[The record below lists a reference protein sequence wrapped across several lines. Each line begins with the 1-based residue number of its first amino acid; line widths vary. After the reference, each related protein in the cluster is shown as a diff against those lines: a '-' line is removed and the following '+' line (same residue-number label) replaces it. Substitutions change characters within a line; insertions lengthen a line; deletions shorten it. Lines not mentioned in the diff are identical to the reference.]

1 VSERVETGVLDTVA
15 LDSEGISAWI
25 ARDRA
30 LLAMSQVFHDMG
42 AGLVIG
48 ANTIVDV
55 DHSRTNIPRLHRAL
69 SRIKEEPVT
78 EQSANAAE
86 LLKGA
91 GLRGHKD
98 ATVAKVALRQPKPVA
113 PLRSDSD
120 GMTRLCGSQI
130 RVISLTRRPTS
141 RSRASE
147 RSHGTTQ
154 ARAVADTAASHIA
167 RAPKRRR
174 PEGRAVAPGTAGPAV
189 TVASTEGPVPHGRG
203 RRRHRVARPAWPR
216 TRTPD
221 PRYAR
226 RALGPR
232 RSSAGGLFFMTD
244 RPLTLMAVHAHPDDE
259 ATGTGGVLA
268 RYAAEGIRTVLV
280 TCTDGGCG
288 DGPGG
293 VKPGDPGHDP
303 AAVALMRR
311 QELEA
316 SCDVLKISDLEML
329 DYADSGMIGWPSNDA
344 PGSFWRTPVEEGA
357 ARLAELMRH
366 YRPDVV
372 VTYDENGF
380 YGHPDHIQAHRI
392 TMAALEMTALTPKVY
407 WTTMPRSMM
416 QRFGETMREFGED
429 MPEPDPAE
437 AAAMAE
443 IGLPDDEITT
453 WVDTTAFSGQKFD
466 ALAAHASQGE
476 NIFFLKMGKERFGE
490 LMGLETFVRVKDATN
505 AAVPENDLFAGLR

>member
-1 VSERVETGVLDTVA
+1 
-15 LDSEGISAWI
+15 
-25 ARDRA
+25 
-30 LLAMSQVFHDMG
+30 
-42 AGLVIG
+42 
-48 ANTIVDV
+48 
-55 DHSRTNIPRLHRAL
+55 
-69 SRIKEEPVT
+69 
-78 EQSANAAE
+78 
-86 LLKGA
+86 
-91 GLRGHKD
+91 
-98 ATVAKVALRQPKPVA
+98 
-113 PLRSDSD
+113 
-120 GMTRLCGSQI
+120 
-130 RVISLTRRPTS
+130 
-141 RSRASE
+141 
-147 RSHGTTQ
+147 
-154 ARAVADTAASHIA
+154 
-167 RAPKRRR
+167 
-174 PEGRAVAPGTAGPAV
+174 
-189 TVASTEGPVPHGRG
+189 
-203 RRRHRVARPAWPR
+203 
-216 TRTPD
+216 
-221 PRYAR
+221 
-226 RALGPR
+226 
-232 RSSAGGLFFMTD
+232 MTD

-293 VKPGDPGHDP
+293 VKPGEPGHDP

-316 SCDVLKISDLEML
+316 SCEVLKVSDLEML

-407 WTTMPRSMM
+407 WTTMPRSAM
-416 QRFGETMREFGED
+416 QQFGETMRELGD

-490 LMGLETFVRVKDATN
+490 LMGMETFVRVKDATG
-505 AAVPENDLFAGLR
+505 APASEDDLFAGLR